1 MIEVLTGKI
10 IKKMPSYSIIDVHD
24 IGYRINTTLNC
35 YENLPDLKNKVTLL
49 IYFHAHENNFA
60 LYGFLDNVERDL
72 FKMLIRI
79 SGIGPKTAINMLSA
93 VPPNEFKNR
102 LIAGEVKML
111 TSLPGIGPK
120 TARRIIVELKDKFG
134 KFDKEELP
142 LEESAINNDAFYA
155 LKNLGYSPVII
166 RETINKV
173 VSMDKSLDTEMIIK
187 ESLKLL
193 R

>member
-1 MIEVLTGKI
+1 
-10 IKKMPSYSIIDVHD
+10 
-24 IGYRINTTLNC
+24 
-35 YENLPDLKNKVTLL
+35 
-49 IYFHAHENNFA
+49 
-60 LYGFLDNVERDL
+60 
-72 FKMLIRI
+72 
-79 SGIGPKTAINMLSA
+79 MLS
-93 VPPNEFKNR
+93 
-102 LIAGEVKML
+102 
-111 TSLPGIGPK
+111 SLPGIGPK

-173 VSMDKSLDTEMIIK
+173 VSIDNSLDTEMIIK